1 MLVQHC
7 NKNYYSIV
15 EIHMELVPWIQL
27 NTHVT
32 LVTMYIIVR
41 YIIVCEGEVRSHLR
55 MQLIACIMVSEI

>member
-1 MLVQHC
+1 
-7 NKNYYSIV
+7 
-15 EIHMELVPWIQL
+15 MELVPWIQL